1 MWFFLVL
8 GIAFRYRSEFLSDLG
23 NSGSFVLSS
32 RSLLCSFG
40 VDVHDVMVAV
50 TLGPREQPESFG
62 GSLIVHL

>member
-40 VDVHDVMVAV
+40 VDVHDVMVVV
-50 TLGPREQPESFG
+50 TLGPPRAA
-62 GSLIVHL
+62 